1 MWYKIFGFFL
11 LENLPRSL
19 TDEIILLE
27 MQITKVRK
35 TDFLI
40 VLMTLSIKIS
50 GLLKLNRLVYHGL
63 IRLRPQSPLKLFKHN
78 SKLINLEQNIKVEIP
93 SHTLS
98 GFKPKKIRSTIQVYF
113 CSKGVFDLTVFWT
126 RLET

>member
-63 IRLRPQSPLKLFKHN
+63 IRLRPQSPL
-78 SKLINLEQNIKVEIP
+78 
-93 SHTLS
+93 
-98 GFKPKKIRSTIQVYF
+98 
-113 CSKGVFDLTVFWT
+113 
-126 RLET
+126 